1 MSPTQP
7 HVSWESW
14 SRENPHVISLCSG
27 AIAGAVS
34 ETLLFPLDSLKT
46 RLQSRRGFV
55 ASGGFVGIY
64 RGVFTAIAAAAPAS
78 AIFFSTYEGT
88 QRSLRPYDTSH
99 SVLAYCGIGMI
110 ASIAGELAAG
120 VWRVPVDLVK
130 QRQQSG
136 GNQSL
141 LEVMKGVRSTQRSI
155 FLASYQASFMRDIM
169 HSGLQ
174 FPMYE
179 YLKLVCASSQGM
191 PREQLPTW
199 QAATCGSCAGVVSAA
214 LSTPLD
220 LLRTRLNLRDGDQA
234 CRISPHALLKE
245 EIENVY
251 RTHGVVGFF
260 AGGACRAAWMGLGG
274 FIFLGSFELAKKH
287 LFTAPIEEGFPT
299 AEAASGAL
307 AFTFAGKDVAHDS
320 GYVKKAA
327 EHLHNEAMTRQLGSE
342 PPAAV
347 SFSAGLLAGVAVD
360 VPLHPVD
367 TLKTRLQ
374 STEGFW
380 ELGGTRNLWNGLS
393 AVFIV
398 SLPGSALFFL
408 MYESVRHFL
417 ERQMPQSQ
425 QEKHFSIFRDAVAA
439 SVADVSACVVRVPCE
454 VLKQRMQATGLNSAP
469 PTFLNTVASVSTEG
483 VSGFFAGFGATAM
496 REVPFALIQMPLFE
510 EMKHHHPWAAQ
521 ANQDGNTQ
529 RLGLIGMHCGC
540 FAGSLAGFVTTP
552 LDLAKTQIMLTENP
566 KLRLGVFS
574 TMRAIW
580 NDNGIRGLFRGATP
594 RTIHSGLGGALWL
607 GAFEWSKLLLWNIH
621 L

>member
-1 MSPTQP
+1 MSTNMGPTQP
-7 HVSWESW
+7 HVNWETWCQS
-14 SRENPHVISLCSG
+14 NPYVISLCSG

-55 ASGGFVGIY
+55 ASGGFVGVY

-88 QRSLRPYDTSH
+88 QRTLRPYDTTH
-99 SVLAYCGIGMI
+99 SVLAYCGIGMV

-120 VWRVPVDLVK
+120 IWRVPVDLVK

-136 GNQSL
+136 GNQGVR
-141 LEVMKGVRSTQRSI
+141 EVWEGVRSTQRSVFI
-155 FLASYQASFMRDIM
+155 ASYQASFMRDIM
-169 HSGLQ
+169 HSSLQ

-179 YLKLVCASSQGM
+179 YLKLVCASSQGLS
-191 PREQLPTW
+191 REQLPTW
-199 QAATCGSCAGVVSAA
+199 QAATCGSVAGVVSAV

-220 LLRTRLNLRDGDQA
+220 LLRTRLNLYDGA
-234 CRISPHALLKE
+234 PSTKGPNALLKE
-245 EIENVY
+245 EIESVY
-251 RTHGVVGFF
+251 RTQGVVGFF

-287 LFTAPIEEGFPT
+287 LFSPLPELGYPT
-299 AEAASGAL
+299 TEFASSALRAKDEARERA
-307 AFTFAGKDVAHDS
+307 V
-320 GYVKKAA
+320 
-327 EHLHNEAMTRQLGSE
+327 EHPHKETVSRQLGSE

-347 SFSAGLLAGVAVD
+347 SFSAGLLAGIAVD
-360 VPLHPVD
+360 VPLHPLD
-367 TLKTRLQ
+367 TVKTRMQ
-374 STEGFW
+374 STVGFW
-380 ELGGTRNLWNGLS
+380 ESGGTRNLWNGLS

-408 MYESVRHFL
+408 VYESVRHFL
-417 ERQMPQSQ
+417 ERRMPQSQ
-425 QEKHFSIFRDAVAA
+425 QEGHFSIFRDAAAA
-439 SVADVSACVVRVPCE
+439 SVADVTACFVRVPCE
-454 VLKQRMQATGLNSAP
+454 VLKQRMQATCLGSAP

-483 VSGFFAGFGATAM
+483 VGGFFAGFGATAM

-510 EMKHHHPWAAQ
+510 EMKHQHPWAAQ
-521 ANQDGNTQ
+521 ANAEGNTR

-540 FAGSLAGFVTTP
+540 FAGSLAGFLTTP
-552 LDLAKTQIMLTENP
+552 LDTAKTQIMLTENP
-566 KLRLGVFS
+566 KLRLGVFD

-580 NDNGIRGLFRGATP
+580 TENGIRGLFRGATP
-594 RTIHSGLGGALWL
+594 RVIHSGLGGALWL